1 MFGRVAG
8 NSVRPGIAAAA
19 VAVVALA
26 IVLIWSMNGRAPDG
40 GAPPPADSAEPGPS
54 DDTSSTRDPA
64 SSQALA
70 PADSVPYIE
79 GLVYGDIDLR
89 EARAAMPDNL
99 YWQFGAPTRDEEVL
113 AARDEEKKLRNEQY
127 GRVLAG
133 DADEEEVRQYY
144 DYRRRMSEDY
154 YEFAEFMHRRH
165 ADNPDDRFV
174 GMLELAMKMHL
185 AKLAEIPREEERA
198 LEHARKAELARQD
211 WERQK
216 EEFGEP

>member
-40 GAPPPADSAEPGPS
+40 GAPPP
-54 DDTSSTRDPA
+54 
-64 SSQALA
+64 A